1 MVLIASPNL
10 VLSRSAVINIAREA
24 AYQLTMELPLD
35 RSSFDS
41 KDFVVSVSP
50 GLIYERFS
58 VKFIE
63 LMIFLSCELI
73 EK

>member
-1 MVLIASPNL
+1 MVLIDSPNL
-10 VLSRSAVINIAREA
+10 VMSRSAVINIAQEA
-24 AYQLTMELPLD
+24 AYQLTELPQG
-35 RSSFDS
+35 RRSFDC

-50 GLIYERFS
+50 GLTYEWFS

-63 LMIFLSCELI
+63 LMGFLTCELI